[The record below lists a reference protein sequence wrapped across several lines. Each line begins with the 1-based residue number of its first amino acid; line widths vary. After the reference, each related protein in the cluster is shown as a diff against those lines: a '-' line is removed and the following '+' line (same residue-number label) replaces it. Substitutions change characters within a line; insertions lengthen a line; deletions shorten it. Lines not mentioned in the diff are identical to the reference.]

1 MRSYLKGILTLI
13 LLGTPL
19 LSLHAQ
25 LVSEHLIKA
34 FLRMDILTEQSQLVI
49 ASSLRDSTLLL
60 PLDLGEGIQLTQANE
75 SRLTIET
82 SAVGRSD
89 LQLLQRKDG
98 SYIVGLIEIIRGEG
112 LTTDSRLRFYSTEG
126 EKLSFPSIST
136 PSRADFL
143 SGLDIPKTSAGYRFL
158 ELLTPLPLALSWQRE
173 GTSLYAELVPSLR
186 DEDKTDKALESL
198 LQMLPRLVSHWNGST
213 FTPFTLTKE

>member
-60 PLDLGEGIQLTQANE
+60 PLDLGEGIQLTRANE

-89 LQLLQRKDG
+89 LLLLQGKDG

-112 LTTDSRLRFYSTEG
+112 LTTDSRLSFYSTEG

-143 SGLDIPKTSAGYRFL
+143 SELNIPKTSAGYRFL

-173 GTSLYAELVPSLR
+173 GTSLYAELVPPLR
-186 DEDKTDKALESL
+186 DEDKADKALESL

>member
-1 MRSYLKGILTLI
+1 MRSYLKGILALV
-13 LLGTPL
+13 LLGAPL
-19 LSLHAQ
+19 LTLHAQ

-60 PLDLGEGIQLTQANE
+60 PLDLGEGIQLTRANE
-75 SRLTIET
+75 SCLTIET
-82 SAVGRSD
+82 SEGGRRD
-89 LQLLQRKDG
+89 LRLLQRKDG

-112 LTTDSRLRFYSTEG
+112 LTTDSRLSFYSTDG
-126 EKLSFPSIST
+126 EKLSYPSIST
-136 PSRADFL
+136 PSRAEFL

-158 ELLTPLPLALSWQRE
+158 ELLTPLPLALSWHNE
-173 GTSLYAELVPSLR
+173 GTNLYAELLPPLR
-186 DEDKTDKALESL
+186 DEDETDKALESL
-198 LQMLPRLVSHWNGST
+198 LQRLPRFVSHWNGST